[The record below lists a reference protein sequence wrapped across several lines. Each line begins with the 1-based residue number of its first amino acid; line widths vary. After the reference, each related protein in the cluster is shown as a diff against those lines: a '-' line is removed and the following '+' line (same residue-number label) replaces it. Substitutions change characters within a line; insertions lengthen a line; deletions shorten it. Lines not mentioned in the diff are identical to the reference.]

1 MSASLKPGDAP
12 DEQSRA
18 SHAPVSLAA
27 HKVAQVL
34 AGVGVIGLLLLAL
47 GTALDVILRYGF
59 AKPIPGYADV
69 TALAGAV
76 LLSACMPQVV
86 ASRSN
91 VSIDFA
97 GKMFGEEV
105 HKWLDRLGAFVTF
118 AFFSVMAWQYMR
130 FALEMKTTG
139 ETMAVLRWPVWPWW
153 TGVAIFIAITAVVAL
168 LTLLDEEPSH
178 D

>member
-1 MSASLKPGDAP
+1 MSLPLTPGAEP
-12 DEQSRA
+12 DVQEQAKNSPISR
-18 SHAPVSLAA
+18 VA
-27 HKVAQVL
+27 HKAAYVL
-34 AGVGVIGLLLLAL
+34 AGVGVVGLLTLAL

-76 LLSACMPQVV
+76 LLAACMPQVV

-97 GKMFGEEV
+97 GKLFGEAV

-118 AFFSVMAWQYMR
+118 AFFVVMAWQYARYAM
-130 FALEMKTTG
+130 EMKATG
-139 ETMAVLRWPVWPWW
+139 ETMAVLRWPAWPWW
-153 TGVAIFIAITAVVAL
+153 TGVAFFILVTALVAL
-168 LTLLDEEPSH
+168 ITLFDDGDQH
-178 D
+178 G